1 MLTECE
7 FATLVALKKH
17 GTLTQRNISALI
29 GHSLGATNQ
38 SLASLKQREL
48 IDDAGITRDGEAALE
63 PYRVKNAVIL
73 AAGFSSRLAP
83 ISYANPKGTLV
94 VKGETLI
101 DRQIEQLRQAG
112 ITNISIVVGYKKEK
126 FFYLE
131 DKYGVSIIIND
142 EYQAKSN
149 NYSLYLVRE
158 KLGNT
163 YVCSSD
169 NYFTI
174 NPFEEFV
181 YTSYYAAVYHSGPT
195 EEWCIAATKGKNN
208 LITGVTRG
216 GSDSWIM
223 LGHAY
228 MDSDFAKTFTA
239 VLEEAHPHADTAGK
253 LWEDLYLEHIERL
266 PMVMRKYDSDVIWEF
281 DSLDEIREFD
291 IEFINNVQS
300 NILDNICSTLECQ
313 REAISGI
320 EPIKNG
326 YTNLS
331 FRFDIGAD
339 SYVYRHPGEG
349 SEAIIDRKSETIA
362 QKIGAELGIDGTF
375 IHEDEETGWKISHY
389 IADCVHFEYRN
400 DEHLA
405 QAMEL
410 IRRLH
415 TSGRQSE
422 YIFDIHEDTKKQL
435 GLMGNYRNH
444 SFPDF
449 DELYELAEK
458 LNEILKAEGTPMVLC
473 HNDFYDDNFLVGP
486 NRTHLI
492 DWEFS
497 AMSDYASDLGVFIAC
512 SDYSYEEGLKVFRM
526 YFGRELTKEELFHCV
541 AYTCVVAF
549 HWLIW
554 ALYKESIDEPV
565 GELLYFYYKHTKL
578 FGHKAMALL
587 EGME

>member
-1 MLTECE
+1 M
-7 FATLVALKKH
+7 K
-17 GTLTQRNISALI
+17 
-29 GHSLGATNQ
+29 
-38 SLASLKQREL
+38 
-48 IDDAGITRDGEAALE
+48 GEA
-63 PYRVKNAVIL
+63 
-73 AAGFSSRLAP
+73 
-83 ISYANPKGTLV
+83 
-94 VKGETLI
+94 LI
-101 DRQIEQLRQAG
+101 DRQIEQLHQAG
-112 ITNISIVVGYKKEK
+112 ITDISIIVGYKKEK

-131 DKYGVSIIIND
+131 DKYGVSIVIND
-142 EYQAKSN
+142 EYQTRN
-149 NYSLYLVRE
+149 NYYSLYLVRE
-158 KLGNT
+158 KLGNS
-163 YVCSSD
+163 YICSSD

-174 NPFEEFV
+174 NPFEEYV
-181 YTSYYAAVYHSGPT
+181 YSSYYAAVYHQGPT
-195 EEWCIAATKGKNN
+195 EEWCIKDKGKNN
-208 LITGVTRG
+208 LISGVTFG
-216 GSDSWIM
+216 GKDSWIM

-228 MDSDFAKTFTA
+228 MDSGFARTFA
-239 VLEEAHPHADTAGK
+239 AILEEAHHHTETAEK
-253 LWEDLYLEHIERL
+253 LWEAIYLEHISQL
-266 PMVMRKYDSDVIWEF
+266 PMVMRKYSNDQIWEF

-291 IEFINNVQS
+291 VEFINNVQS
-300 NILDNICSTLECQ
+300 DILDNICMVLKCQ
-313 REAISGI
+313 RKEISGI

-331 FRFDIGAD
+331 FRFDIGTD

-349 SEAIIDRKSETIA
+349 SEAIINRHSETIA
-362 QKIGAELGIDGTF
+362 QKIGAELDIDGTF
-375 IHEDEETGWKISHY
+375 IHEDPEIGWKISHY

-415 TSGRQSE
+415 TSGRRSD

-458 LNEILKAEGTPMVLC
+458 LNVILKAEDTPLVLC

-486 NRTHLI
+486 DRTHLI

-526 YFGRELTKEELFHCV
+526 YFGRELTPEELFHCV

-554 ALYKESIDEPV
+554 ALYKESLDEPV

-578 FGHKAMALL
+578 FGHKAMELL